1 MWRATLVIS
10 AAAALLLLKPV
21 DAAPVQQDR
30 IWFCPG
36 PGTIDYV
43 SLFQHPEEWA
53 HARQLVDVFK
63 FYQQHTQLPPPSIV
77 GSNSFDA
84 LARAGAFQTL
94 TKWGKKIAIEAG
106 SVKEF
111 YCTPDASGMNA
122 SIASTLAS
130 LQVVQG
136 AGGTVAYI
144 AMDDPFAAGRAPVCG
159 GPALEP
165 TADRIAIYVRG
176 VHSVFPNVKIGLIDA
191 YPTSSEVDFET
202 ILDLLDARGV
212 RPAFVHAD
220 VDTRGLRAGRDDFTR
235 DMRALR
241 QACAARNIPFGII
254 IWGYNG
260 DSDILYAFDADKV
273 VQEIAQAFTGWDDMP
288 DQLIFQSWA
297 VSSTGL
303 LITPSNLPED
313 HPYTHT
319 NLVSE
324 VYRRLRGQTGP
335 VTGTAIIRR

>member
-1 MWRATLVIS
+1 MRRWLTGPIVG
-10 AAAALLLLKPV
+10 AAFMLIGAASSSPV
-21 DAAPVQQDR
+21 ASDR
-30 IWFCPG
+30 IWFAPG
-36 PGTIDYV
+36 PGTVDYLD
-43 SLFQHPEEWA
+43 LFERPEEWA
-53 HARQLVDVFK
+53 HARQIVDVFK
-63 FYQQHTQLPPPSIV
+63 FYQQHTQLPAPSIV

-122 SIASTLAS
+122 SIASTVAS

-136 AGGTVAYI
+136 AGGTVAYV

-165 TADRIAIYVRG
+165 TADRVAIYVRG
-176 VHSVFPNVKIGLIDA
+176 VHSAFPNVKIGLIDA
-191 YPTSSEVDFET
+191 YPTSSEADFET
-202 ILDLLDARGV
+202 ILDLLAARGV
-212 RPAFVHAD
+212 PPAFVHAD

-273 VQEIAQAFTGWDDMP
+273 VQEIAQAFAGWDDMP

-319 NLVSE
+319 NLVWE
-324 VYRRLRGQTGP
+324 IYRRLRGQTGP
-335 VTGTAIIRR
+335 VTGTAIRR